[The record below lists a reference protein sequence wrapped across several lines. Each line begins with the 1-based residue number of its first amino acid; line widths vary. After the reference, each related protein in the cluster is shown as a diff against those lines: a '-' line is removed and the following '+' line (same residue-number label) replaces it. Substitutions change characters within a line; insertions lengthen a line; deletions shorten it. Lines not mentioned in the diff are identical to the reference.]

1 MTFGMTMRFLP
12 AALALT
18 LLAGCGGAGSPL
30 VPQLRPVEGGSI
42 SSGLGRRVDHP
53 LKGYVPGLHHHG
65 DDFAVATGSPV
76 RAAMSGTVTFAG
88 WRGGYGN
95 AVVLT
100 HAGGYTTLYGH
111 ASALKVTA
119 GQTVH
124 QGDVIALVGSTGL
137 STGPHLHYELRR
149 DGVAI
154 DPGAFLDDPTPV
166 EVAASVE
173 RPMSPEATVRRAPES
188 VPAPK
193 PAIAQALTNAPSLQL
208 PHHVT
213 TAIELEAP
221 AAAPGRSWE

>member
-1 MTFGMTMRFLP
+1 MTVGMTMRFLP
-12 AALALT
+12 AVLALS
-18 LLAGCGGAGSPL
+18 LLAGCGGGASPL
-30 VPQLRPVEGGSI
+30 VPQLRPVEGGSV
-42 SSGLGRRVDHP
+42 SSGFGLREDHP
-53 LKGYVPGLHHHG
+53 LKGYVPGLHHDG

-100 HAGGYTTLYGH
+100 HADGYTTLYGH
-111 ASALKVTA
+111 ASALKVTS
-119 GQTVH
+119 GQHVA

-149 DGVAI
+149 NGVAI

-173 RPMSPEATVRRAPES
+173 RPIAPDAA
-188 VPAPK
+188 VKRTFAPAPA
-193 PAIAQALTNAPSLQL
+193 PVAVRTEPQSLAPAQAL